1 MRMKKK
7 FLPVVNIF
15 LSDKEKIFIFKFENK
30 VMGGK
35 SDQTSIKELVPKQI
49 YLFELEALYLEDII
63 LDMRDRI
70 TKEI

>member
-1 MRMKKK
+1 
-7 FLPVVNIF
+7 
-15 LSDKEKIFIFKFENK
+15 
-30 VMGGK
+30 MGGK